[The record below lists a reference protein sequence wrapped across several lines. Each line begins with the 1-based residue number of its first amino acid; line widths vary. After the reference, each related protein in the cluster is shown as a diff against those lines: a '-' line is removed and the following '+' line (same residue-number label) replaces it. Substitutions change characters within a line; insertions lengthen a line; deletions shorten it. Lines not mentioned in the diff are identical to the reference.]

1 MPIKIIDGDLFS
13 TDAKI
18 IVHQVNCMGE
28 MVSGVALQVKKKFP
42 HVYEEYLK
50 VCNENMLGKIQ
61 LVPIDKQYI
70 GIAPGMVI
78 RIPEDEQYICNMFS
92 QENYGYDGKQYTS
105 LDAMKK
111 CFKLI
116 LGKTYYKNNLYNAKI
131 AMPYKIGCV
140 RGGANWGEVYN
151 IIEEVFE
158 NRLVELYRLDKG

>member
-1 MPIKIIDGDLFS
+1 
-13 TDAKI
+13 
-18 IVHQVNCMGE
+18 
-28 MVSGVALQVKKKFP
+28 
-42 HVYEEYLK
+42 
-50 VCNENMLGKIQ
+50 
-61 LVPIDKQYI
+61 
-70 GIAPGMVI
+70 
-78 RIPEDEQYICNMFS
+78 
-92 QENYGYDGKQYTS
+92 
-105 LDAMKK
+105 MKK

>member
-1 MPIKIIDGDLFS
+1 MSIKIIDGDLFS

-18 IVHQVNCMGE
+18 IVHQVNCMGK
-28 MVSGVALQVKKKFP
+28 MGSGVALQVKKKFP

-78 RIPEDEQYICNMFS
+78 GTPKDEQYICNMFS

-158 NRLVELYRLDKG
+158 NRLVELYRLDKE